1 MMKKGGSAK
10 AKKRVTN
17 VIVHTFLTVL
27 SVIWL
32 FPVFWVLMLS
42 FRRQKGQYITTF
54 WPSELTL
61 DNYVKLF
68 TERGVFDFPRW
79 FGNTLFVSICS
90 CIISTFFVLA
100 VAYCLSRLRFKVRKP
115 MMNVALVLGM
125 FPGFMSMIAIYYILK
140 GFGMTEGNLIYLS
153 LILVYSGGAGLTYY
167 IAKGFFDTIPRAIDE
182 AAMIDGASRWVVFS
196 RITMPLSKP
205 IIVYTIIQAFMAP
218 WLDFVLAK
226 VIAGADAK
234 YYTVSIGLYTMLQK
248 ENIINW
254 YAPFAAGAVCVSIPI
269 AILFLYLQRYYAE
282 GLSGAVKG

>member
-17 VIVHTFLTVL
+17 VIVHTFLTIL

-32 FPVFWVLMLS
+32 FPVFWVIMLS
-42 FRRQKGQYITTF
+42 FRRQKGQYITSF
-54 WPSELTL
+54 WPSELTV
-61 DNYVKLF
+61 DNYIKLF

>member
-1 MMKKGGSAK
+1 MKKGGSAK

>member
-1 MMKKGGSAK
+1 MKKGGSAK

-17 VIVHTFLTVL
+17 VIVHTFLTIL

-32 FPVFWVLMLS
+32 FPVFWVIMLS
-42 FRRQKGQYITTF
+42 FRRQKGQYITSF
-54 WPSELTL
+54 WPSELTV
-61 DNYVKLF
+61 DNYIKLF